1 MSGRR
6 RTVRVRSTAARS
18 IVGSSRVLLCL
29 LAVAAA
35 ALGGCSIYRPK
46 PLPWQPSL
54 AAAPTVTVPARDLG
68 GVPGLRPEPIDP
80 AKGLT
85 ETNIAALAV
94 LGNPRLRAVRR
105 QEGVARAQLFAA
117 GLLPDPVLS
126 GGITKSPFFTGYGAA
141 LTEAVRTL
149 ITHGASKAAAKAN
162 AQRVHLDVVW
172 QEWQVAAR
180 ARELYVEARTLRHL
194 RVALGT
200 RRRDLGRLYR
210 RDLAA
215 LARHEMTAPQAATD
229 LAAWNAAE
237 GDWRALE
244 LRENANRH
252 ALDGLLGLEPSVRL
266 RLRRITRE
274 PVIDDAQYRSALARL
289 PRRRPDLLALRAGY
303 RSQEQRLRE
312 AILGQFPLLGVGVD
326 KTRSAEEG
334 IQSIGFNV
342 SLTLPIFN
350 RNRGP
355 IAIARASRAYLYRD
369 YRARLDESV
378 IQADEVWT
386 ATQIMR
392 RRLAALAVQRAALA
406 HTVVLARRSVSD
418 RTERFA
424 DYVRLESAAIGVDVQ
439 AIELRGSLRQAE
451 VVLATILA
459 VPIAAHP

>member
-1 MSGRR
+1 MNGRR
-6 RTVRVRSTAARS
+6 RIAANREPAART
-18 IVGSSRVLLCL
+18 IVGLARVPICL
-29 LAVAAA
+29 LAVAAGL
-35 ALGGCSIYRPK
+35 LGGCSIYRPK

-54 AAAPTVTVPARDLG
+54 ASAPTVTVPARDLG
-68 GVPGLRPEPIDP
+68 GVPGLRPESIDP

-85 ETNIAALAV
+85 ETNVAALAV
-94 LGNPRLRAVRR
+94 LGNPRLRAARR

-126 GGITKSPFFTGYGAA
+126 GGITKSPFFTGYTAA
-141 LTEAVRTL
+141 LTEAVRAL
-149 ITHGASKAAAKAN
+149 ILHGASKAAAKAH
-162 AQRVHLDVVW
+162 AQHVHLDVVW

-180 ARELYVEARTLRHL
+180 ARELYVQARTLRHL
-194 RVALGT
+194 RAALGT

-215 LARHEMTAPQAATD
+215 LARHEITAPQAAGD

-237 GDWRALE
+237 TDWRALE
-244 LRENANRH
+244 LRRNANRH
-252 ALDGLLGLEPSVRL
+252 ALDGLLGLEPSVHL
-266 RLRRITRE
+266 VLRRSARE
-274 PVIDDAQYRSALARL
+274 PVIDSAQYRSALAQL

-334 IQSIGFNV
+334 IQSVGFNV
-342 SLTLPIFN
+342 SLTLPLFN

-378 IQADEVWT
+378 VQADEVWT
-386 ATQIMR
+386 ATRIMR
-392 RRLAALAVQRAALA
+392 ARLAALAAQRAQLA
-406 HTVVLARRSVSD
+406 RAVALARRGLANG
-418 RTERFA
+418 TERYA
-424 DYVRLESAAIGVDVQ
+424 DYVRLESAAIGVDVPT
-439 AIELRGSLRQAE
+439 IELRGALRRAE

-459 VPIAAHP
+459 IPIAAHP

>member
-1 MSGRR
+1 MSGQRR
-6 RTVRVRSTAARS
+6 IGGVRATAERST
-18 IVGSSRVLLCL
+18 GGPSRGLICL
-29 LAVAAA
+29 LALAAGTI
-35 ALGGCSIYRPK
+35 GGCSIYRPK

-54 AAAPTVTVPARDLG
+54 ASAPTVIVPAADLG
-68 GVPGLRPEPIDP
+68 GVPDLRPESIDP

-85 ETNIAALAV
+85 ETNVAALAV
-94 LGNPRLRAVRR
+94 LGNPRLRAARR

-117 GLLPDPVLS
+117 GLLPDPELS
-126 GGITKSPFFTGYGAA
+126 GGIAKSPFFTGYTAA
-141 LTEAVRTL
+141 LTEAVRAL
-149 ITHGASKAAAKAN
+149 IMHGASKAAAKAQ
-162 AQRVHLDVVW
+162 AQRVHLDLVW

-194 RVALGT
+194 AVALGT

-210 RDLAA
+210 RDVAA
-215 LARHEMTAPQAATD
+215 LARHEVTAPQAAND

-237 GDWRALE
+237 ADWRTLE

-252 ALDGLLGLEPSVRL
+252 AFDGLLGLEPSVHL
-266 RLRRITRE
+266 RLRRSPRE
-274 PVIDDAQYRSALARL
+274 PALDVAQYRSALARL

-312 AILGQFPLLGVGVD
+312 AILGQFPLLGVGVE

-342 SLTLPIFN
+342 SLSLPIFN
-350 RNRGP
+350 RNRGA

-369 YRARLDESV
+369 YRARLDASV
-378 IQADEVWT
+378 VQADEVWT
-386 ATQIMR
+386 ATRIMR
-392 RRLAALAVQRAALA
+392 RRLAALAVQRATLA
-406 HTVVLARRSVSD
+406 RSVALARRSLANG
-418 RTERFA
+418 TERFA

-439 AIELRGSLRQAE
+439 AIELRGALRQAE

-459 VPIAAHP
+459 RPIAARP

>member
-85 ETNIAALAV
+85 ETNVAALAV

-194 RVALGT
+194 RAALGT

-266 RLRRITRE
+266 RLRRITRA
-274 PVIDDAQYRSALARL
+274 PVIDDAQYRSALAQL

-355 IAIARASRAYLYRD
+355 IAIGRASRAYLHQAYQ
-369 YRARLDESV
+369 ARLDETVSQV
-378 IQADEVWT
+378 DEIRG
-386 ATQIMR
+386 AAAIMR
-392 RRLAALAVQRAALA
+392 RELAHLESRRTARREAAAAARRDLHRGTFSLSDYARVQSGVLSIEAQVIELGASLEQTQAALATLLALP
-406 HTVVLARRSVSD
+406 
-418 RTERFA
+418 F
-424 DYVRLESAAIGVDVQ
+424 
-439 AIELRGSLRQAE
+439 
-451 VVLATILA
+451 
-459 VPIAAHP
+459 